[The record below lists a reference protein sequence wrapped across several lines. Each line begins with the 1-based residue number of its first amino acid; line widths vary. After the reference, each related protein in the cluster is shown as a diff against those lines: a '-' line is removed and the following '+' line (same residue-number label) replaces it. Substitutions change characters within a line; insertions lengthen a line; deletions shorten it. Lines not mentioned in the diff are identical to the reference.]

1 MSPADYFDNND
12 LKRITMGVSTN
23 YDMGLLSIQP
33 TTYQKIAEKWQAK
46 TARVKD
52 SGVTYRFLNYLSTTG
67 VFPETREN
75 TNKGWRKLS
84 YVDCFLITLI
94 SKLRKF
100 GINTNTIKL
109 LSKIFSQPIP
119 PKYAQYNSNIW
130 LDIMIA
136 LHCGI
141 DIQLFIDENCNI
153 AFYDS
158 VYAELHNSEFTNGT
172 LRINL
177 LKPLNELRKNNGLE
191 QIKLKEI
198 NYEVDSK
205 SETSASKLTAFLDE
219 EIPNMNSSSTI
230 MIRKKPSGKFIVE
243 RTSERKNNKRLNDIL
258 SSMVEEDFGS
268 INAQM
273 EGGKVVSI
281 QTSSKRQF

>member
-23 YDMGLLSIQP
+23 YDVGLLSIQP

-191 QIKLKEI
+191 QIELKEI

-205 SETSASKLTAFLDE
+205 SEASASKLTAFLDE

>member
-12 LKRITMGVSTN
+12 LERITMGVSTN
-23 YDMGLLSIQP
+23 YDIGLLSIQP

-75 TNKGWRKLS
+75 ANKGWRKLS

-119 PKYAQYNSNIW
+119 PKYAQHNSNIW

-158 VYAELHNSEFTNGT
+158 VYAELHNSELTNGT

-177 LKPLNELRKNNGLE
+177 LKPLNELRKNNGLK
-191 QIKLKEI
+191 QIELKEI
-198 NYEVDSK
+198 NYGIDSK

-219 EIPNMNSSSTI
+219 EILDMNSSSTI

-268 INAQM
+268 INAQI